1 MIIDIKKNAE
11 KSGKDNITD
20 RINIAI
26 IKSLNSLSLKSFMI
40 IVYTEKYFNASS
52 MVLASSTLIPT
63 FSSTSTSSGFV
74 TLRQIFVRR

>member
-1 MIIDIKKNAE
+1 MIIDTKKNAE

-26 IKSLNSLSLKSFMI
+26 IKSRNSLSLKSFMI
-40 IVYTEKYFNASS
+40 IVYTEKYFNASC
-52 MVLASSTLIPT
+52 MVLASTTLIST

-74 TLRQIFVRR
+74 TIRQIFVRR